1 MFIIQTVI
9 EFIVVVVLI
18 YGFMHEKSIAEWE
31 QKQFTKIKERFT
43 K

>member
-9 EFIVVVVLI
+9 EFIVVAALI
-18 YGFMHEKSIAEWE
+18 YGFMHEESIAEWE

>member
-9 EFIVVVVLI
+9 EFIIVAALI
-18 YGFMHEKSIAEWE
+18 YGFIHEESIAEWE
-31 QKQFTKIKERFT
+31 QKQFAKIKERFT

>member
-1 MFIIQTVI
+1 MFIIQTII
-9 EFIVVVVLI
+9 EFIVVATLI
-18 YGFMHEKSIAEWE
+18 YGLIHEESIAEWE